1 MPASALAI
9 SDRRQHPGGD
19 LGPWLRSLAEA
30 RVPAVLIREKD
41 LADGEIFSLL
51 VEARRLLGPSTLLLV
66 SGRSDLAL
74 AAGADGVHLPALG
87 LPLGPLRRRWGRRLL
102 LGRSTHHPAEVEA
115 AAREGADYVTFG
127 AVYDTP
133 SKAAFGPA
141 RGMPALAEACGRGI
155 PVLALGGV
163 TLHRLPEIAGAG
175 ARGFAAIRAFERPE
189 GLAELMN
196 AAARCFGAATARE
209 LQEYT
214 R

>member
-9 SDRRQHPGGD
+9 SDRRRHPGED

-41 LADGEIFSLL
+41 LADGELISLL
-51 VEARRLLGPSTLLLV
+51 VEARRLLGSSTLLLV
-66 SGRSDLAL
+66 SGRPDLAL

-87 LPLGPLRRRWGRRLL
+87 LPLAPLRRHWGRLL
-102 LGRSTHHPAEVEA
+102 LGRSSHHPAEVEA

-127 AVYDTP
+127 PVYDTP

-141 RGMPALAEACGRGI
+141 RGMPALTEACGRGI

-196 AAARCFGAATARE
+196 AATRCFGAATARE
-209 LQEYT
+209 LQENT